1 MDYDMY
7 LFSCLLK
14 LYDKD
19 FDEQPYDYQFDI
31 LPKKYA
37 EFEQSLFNDTNKSAY
52 DCMINF
58 FESNLN

>member
-19 FDEQPYDYQFDI
+19 FDEQPYDYQYDI
-31 LPKKYA
+31 LPEKYA

-58 FESNLN
+58 FESNK